1 MKPTPRFADPGS
13 AFDGAA
19 GRGQPKVNQ
28 PTEASHGTSVASMR
42 AVVVVPTYQEADNVA
57 RFLTEV
63 RAAAPE
69 AHILVIDDN
78 SPDGTGKL
86 AEEAGGEL
94 GHVDVL
100 HRPAKQGLGNA
111 YRQGFRRVL
120 DQGFEV
126 VVQMDCD
133 FSHDPTMIGRLLATV
148 ADGADCAIGSR
159 YVPGGSTPGWP
170 WHRRAL
176 SRYGNRYT
184 AAVLGLPVR
193 DVTGGFRALRS
204 QALERIDIDS
214 TRASGYAFMSEV
226 ALRLVQADLTVV
238 ELPIAF
244 VDRRYGTSKM
254 SVPIM
259 AESLSLITRWGV
271 RNALDRSR
279 PR

>member
-1 MKPTPRFADPGS
+1 MGRPR
-13 AFDGAA
+13 
-19 GRGQPKVNQ
+19 VNQ
-28 PTEASHGTSVASMR
+28 ATYTGGGTSVASMR
-42 AVVVVPTYQEADNVA
+42 TVVVVPTYQEADNVA

-63 RAAAPE
+63 RAVAPE
-69 AHILVIDDN
+69 VHILVVDDN

-100 HRPAKQGLGNA
+100 SRPAKQGLGNA

-133 FSHDPTMIGRLLATV
+133 LSHDPAMIARLLATV

-184 AAVLGLPVR
+184 SAVLGLAIR
-193 DVTGGFRALRS
+193 DVTGGFRAFRS

-214 TRASGYAFMSEV
+214 TRANGYAFMSEV
-226 ALRLVQADLTVV
+226 ALRLAQADLEVV

-244 VDRRYGTSKM
+244 VDRQYGTSKM

-259 AESLSLITRWGV
+259 VESLSLITRWGIGNV
-271 RNALDRSR
+271 IDGTR
-279 PR
+279 PRRG